1 MTAAASFRNTVRVR
15 FKDCDAA
22 GIVFFPR
29 YFEMLNDLV
38 EDWFR
43 EALDW
48 PFERMHGAD
57 RAGVPTADLQCR
69 FVAPSRMGEVL
80 TRELAVTR
88 LGSSSC
94 TLRVRFLGAEHDGR
108 ADLRVEFS
116 QRLVCVDTARIAP
129 RPFPAPVR
137 EAMARFVD
145 EAAEAASA
153 TATATGSSATSATST
168 TSATLATLAT
178 SAGST
183 TARSSATEGTSAASA
198 ISASTSS
205 NS

>member
-1 MTAAASFRNTVRVR
+1 MTAPSFRNTVRVR

-94 TLRVRFLGAEHDGR
+94 TLRVRFLGAQHDGR

-116 QRLVCVDTARIAP
+116 QRLVCVDTARMAP

-137 EAMARFVD
+137 EAMARLVD
-145 EAAEAASA
+145 EIGNEAPAAP
-153 TATATGSSATSATST
+153 
-168 TSATLATLAT
+168 
-178 SAGST
+178 
-183 TARSSATEGTSAASA
+183 SAASA
-198 ISASTSS
+198 ASASPSS